1 MEPPSLLPHV
11 DELVMEYLLF
21 RGFTKSFQVFSAE
34 RKRDR
39 ARGFDVDQIIS
50 QLLVAVQTYQI
61 ETVLET
67 WKFLTA
73 RFFNHLD
80 ASYAS
85 TLQQLETSLLRL
97 YVVNAVKAGHREKAA
112 EFFQLHADKLNA
124 SVAAQGAGSDSWC
137 RWFILPYIEHPEND
151 AYFQVFFSQPWLE
164 AFVTSFRNF
173 LSLVFRNLPLPK
185 LLAFQLARL
194 EEPTL
199 KLRLKVSQSEAT
211 RLRLYNSEATT
222 KIKKLE
228 EAGRQLHSIL
238 RMMVQH
244 SFMEHFSASTPSYV
258 DGDRNKSRSRSRSY
272 GAATASVGLSP
283 KQMKEIGEL
292 FGISSDESPHVD
304 PPVPLDP
311 RDIPRQ
317 AEVYL
322 PVDELSDDQALG
334 QDDEEDEVDDD
345 TMDAP
350 ALEDEAG
357 SDPVSPMFSPI
368 ATASS
373 PLAQN
378 PSDGVLT
385 GSSLTPIERPPWS
398 TAPKKVDGNIRAS
411 LIREFNMLNDWK
423 STKSAMTARN
433 RFSSD
438 GQFLA
443 IAKLGNS
450 HIDIWS
456 ANPVELSP
464 SSTIKLPARLTS
476 LSWLGPGPSKQLLA
490 CALEDGE
497 VMLWDSDGQEVIS
510 CPPNEDNLQ
519 VQQLMCAREA
529 PIAACLYTSR
539 DEEDNALQ
547 QILVLHG
554 GMEEPMQD
562 YFPMED
568 KQLTC
573 IAWSNMGNVLIT
585 GSRTGDIE
593 FIDVIRPERV
603 HRCNLISCS
612 GSARIDGGN
621 LSAICLSP
629 DGTSMLSV
637 HENGSVVMEWSVAPI
652 LVAVASPIDAA
663 SDVRGSVIDVKP
675 SLMRTYE
682 MDKPLAPTDAK
693 VDTTIRFLG
702 AAELFVVADASALHI
717 FKRGEK
723 RAISTFFPN
732 QATIA
737 DLDWHPKLPACCSAN
752 QDGVISLWS
761 MKAANE

>member
-39 ARGFDVDQIIS
+39 ARGFDVEQIIS
-50 QLLVAVQTYQI
+50 QLLVAVQNYQI

-85 TLQQLETSLLRL
+85 TLQQLEMSLLRL
-97 YVVNAVKAGHREKAA
+97 YVVNAVKCGHREKAA
-112 EFFQLHADKLNA
+112 EFFQLYADKLNA
-124 SVAAQGAGSDSWC
+124 SVATQGPDSWS
-137 RWFILPYIEHPEND
+137 RWFILPYIEHPESD
-151 AYFQVFFSQPWLE
+151 AYFQVFFGQPWLE

-185 LLAFQLARL
+185 LLAFQLTRL

-222 KIKKLE
+222 RIKKLE

-244 SFMEHFSASTPSYV
+244 SFMEHFTASTPSYG
-258 DGDRNKSRSRSRSY
+258 DGMGDRNKNRSRSRSY

-304 PPVPLDP
+304 PPVPVDP

-322 PVDELSDDQALG
+322 PVDELSDDEELG

-345 TMDAP
+345 AVDRP
-350 ALEDEAG
+350 VLEDA
-357 SDPVSPMFSPI
+357 SAKASPMFSPI
-368 ATASS
+368 ATVSS
-373 PLAQN
+373 SLIR
-378 PSDGVLT
+378 DGGLT
-385 GSSLTPIERPPWS
+385 ESSLTPIEQPSWS
-398 TAPKKVDGNIRAS
+398 TESPGKLDGNIRVS
-411 LIREFNMLNDWK
+411 LIREFNMLNDWEP
-423 STKSAMTARN
+423 TKSVMTVRS
-433 RFSSD
+433 RFSAD
-438 GQFLA
+438 GEFIA
-443 IAKLGNS
+443 IAKLGNK

-456 ANPVELSP
+456 TNPVALSP

-490 CALEDGE
+490 CTLEDGE
-497 VMLWDSDGQEVIS
+497 TMLWDCDGQEVIS

-573 IAWSNMGNVLIT
+573 IAWGNTGNVLIT
-585 GSRTGDIE
+585 GSSTGDIE
-593 FIDVIRPERV
+593 FMDVIRPERI
-603 HRCNLISCS
+603 HRCNLVSCS
-612 GSARIDGGN
+612 GSARIDGGS
-621 LSAICLSP
+621 LSAICLTP
-629 DGTSMLSV
+629 DGESMLSV
-637 HENGSVVMEWSVAPI
+637 HENGAVVMEWAVASI

-675 SLMRTYE
+675 TLTRTYE
-682 MDKPLAPTDAK
+682 MDKPLASTD
-693 VDTTIRFLG
+693 VDVDSTIRFLG
-702 AAELFVVADASALHI
+702 VSDYFAVTDSAALHI

-723 RAISTFFPN
+723 RCISTFIPN
-732 QATIA
+732 QTTVA
-737 DLDWHPKLPACCSAN
+737 DLDWHPKLPVCCSAN
-752 QDGVISLWS
+752 QDGAISLWS
-761 MKAANE
+761 MKAA